1 MFNLII
7 EAFSYDF
14 MIRAFIV
21 GIAIS
26 ASSAFLGSFL
36 VLKRYSMIGH
46 GLSHVAFAAVAIS
59 LVLGSSPIFLT
70 LPIVVLVSLMILKI
84 NQKSSVYGEA
94 AIGLAATV
102 AIALGTALASIG
114 GGFKVELY
122 SYLFGSILTIQT
134 IDMYLAIIA
143 SLIILL
149 LLIYHFND
157 LFSMTFDED
166 FAIVSKIKTNRLN
179 QMLAILTGVIIALGI
194 RAIGSVLI
202 SSFIV
207 FPMMIAMQFD
217 KNFKTTVIISIFSSV
232 LLVIFG
238 LIFSYIFDL
247 PSGSSIVLL
256 SGIIYL
262 TVFFAKKLILKGG
275 QLR

>member
-26 ASSAFLGSFL
+26 ASGAFLGSFL

-46 GLSHVAFAAVAIS
+46 GLSHVAFASVAIS
-59 LVLGSSPIFLT
+59 LVLGASPIFLT
-70 LPIVVLVSLMILKI
+70 LPIVVLVSLLILKI
-84 NQKSSVYGEA
+84 NQKSSIYGEA

-102 AIALGTALASIG
+102 AIALGTALASVG

-134 IDMYLAIIA
+134 IDMYLAVFASII
-143 SLIILL
+143 IIF

-166 FAIVSKIKTNRLN
+166 FAIVSKIKTYRLN
-179 QMLAILTGVIIALGI
+179 QMLAILTGIIIALGI

-207 FPMMIAMQFD
+207 FPMMIAMQFE
-217 KNFKTTVIISIFSSV
+217 KNFKSTVMIAILSSV

-238 LIFSYIFDL
+238 LLLSYIFDL
-247 PSGSSIVLL
+247 PSGSAIVLL
-256 SGIIYL
+256 SGIVYL
-262 TVFFAKKLILKGG
+262 FIFSFKKINIGG
-275 QLR
+275 KYGR